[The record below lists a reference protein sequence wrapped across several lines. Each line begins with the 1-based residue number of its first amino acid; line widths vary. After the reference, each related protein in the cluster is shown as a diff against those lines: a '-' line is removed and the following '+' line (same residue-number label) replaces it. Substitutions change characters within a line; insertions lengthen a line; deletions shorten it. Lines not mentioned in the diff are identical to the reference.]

1 MKWVSI
7 FVEGQTEESFVLDV
21 LYRYLIPKEICVVP
35 IISMTSETPAGTHFK
50 GGIGPFD
57 KVERQ
62 IRRLLLDTHS
72 SLVTTMIDFYGLQGK
87 GFPGWDDKPTGTPDR
102 QVKHVEA
109 ALAKQI
115 DHRRFLP
122 YLALHEFEALLFVDP
137 AAILREFPGNPSE
150 QLQQLIA
157 VKEAF
162 VSPEE
167 INHER
172 PPSKRILEIVP
183 NYDKAFG
190 ALIAVTIG
198 LDAIRAA
205 CPHFDTWLKEIEKLA
220 EV

>member
-21 LYRYLIPKEICVVP
+21 LYPYLIPKEICVVP
-35 IISMTSETPAGTHFK
+35 IISMSSETPAGVHFK

-62 IRRLLLDTHS
+62 IKRLLLDTHS
-72 SLVTTMIDFYGLQGK
+72 SLVTTMIDFYGLNGK
-87 GFPGWDDKPTGTPDR
+87 GFPGWDNRPIGTPYR
-102 QVKHVEA
+102 QVTHVEA
-109 ALAKQI
+109 AFSQRI

-137 AAILREFPGNPSE
+137 AAILREFPGNPPE
-150 QLQQLIA
+150 QLQQLVA

-162 VSPEE
+162 ASPEE
-167 INHER
+167 INHEH

-183 NYDKAFG
+183 NYDKTFG
-190 ALIAVTIG
+190 SLIAVTIG
-198 LDAIRAA
+198 LNDIRAA
-205 CPHFDTWLKEIEKLA
+205 CPHFDGWLKEIEKLA
-220 EV
+220 EA